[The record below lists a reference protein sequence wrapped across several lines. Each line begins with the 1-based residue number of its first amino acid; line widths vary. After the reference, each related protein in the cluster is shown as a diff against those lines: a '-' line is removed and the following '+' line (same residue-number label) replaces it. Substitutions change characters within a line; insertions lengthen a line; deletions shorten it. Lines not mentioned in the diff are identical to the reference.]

1 MQRNI
6 CAFVSVICAYVYLP
20 STPQS
25 EQVGRPIPRGQRYT
39 SCWPLETSHHTCT
52 VDTRG

>member
-20 STPQS
+20 L
-25 EQVGRPIPRGQRYT
+25 YDFWD
-39 SCWPLETSHHTCT
+39 C
-52 VDTRG
+52 